1 MKNKTE
7 FKLSIVVPCYNEE
20 SNIEPTFSKLDSTV
34 SRLTKDYEIIFVDNG
49 GTDGQ
54 LKMMTQV
61 YQNNKSKVRIVSLS
75 RNFGYQ
81 MSISAGLEYSKGDA
95 IIIIDADLQDP
106 PAMFETFI
114 DKWKEGYEVV
124 YGLRE
129 KRRGS
134 FFMRP
139 FYYIFYKIFYWT
151 SDITVPQNAG
161 EFGLISRNVAEKML
175 EMPETVRFI
184 RGIRAWVGF
193 KQIGIPYTR
202 DSRSIGKSKFR
213 FFETYSLAMDGL
225 LSFSTRIL
233 TFLTI
238 LGFLTTLFSVALI
251 SYILYWRYDS
261 GEVIPGY
268 AALMVTLSFF
278 SGIIIMMIGISGAY
292 IERIFLEV
300 KRRPKFIVEDTIGFE

>member
-1 MKNKTE
+1 
-7 FKLSIVVPCYNEE
+7 VPCYNEE
-20 SNIEPTFSKLDSTV
+20 SNIEPTFSKLDSAA

-54 LKMMTQV
+54 LKRMKDI
-61 YQNNKSKVRIVSLS
+61 YQSNKTKVRIVSLS

-81 MSISAGLEYSKGDA
+81 MSISAGLEYSDGDA

-106 PAMFETFI
+106 PSMFEVFI
-114 DKWKEGYEVV
+114 EKWKEGYDVV

-139 FYYIFYKIFYWT
+139 FYYLFYKLFYWT
-151 SDITVPQNAG
+151 SDITVPKNAG
-161 EFGLISRNVAEKML
+161 EFGLISRNVADKIS

-184 RGIRAWVGF
+184 RGMRAWVGF

-202 DSRSIGKSKFR
+202 ESRSRGKSKFR

-225 LSFSTRIL
+225 LSFSTRML
-233 TFLTI
+233 TFLTL
-238 LGFLTTLFSVALI
+238 LGFITIIFSIALI
-251 SYILYWRYDS
+251 SYILYWRYES
-261 GEVIPGY
+261 GEIIPGY
-268 AALMVTLSFF
+268 AALMVTVSFF

-300 KRRPKFIVEDTIGFE
+300 KRRPKFLVAETMGFE